1 MKKSILLN
9 EDEKNRILNLHET
22 AKNLYEN
29 KKPVSQIKESNS
41 KKENMKKVIKLTE
54 SDLEKIV
61 RRVIKESMGVGFGA
75 EPNGFRIKKM
85 ETKEQQ
91 ENQFKTF
98 SPENVKKISDMA
110 NQLFNRGDKDAFFTI
125 DTLPTYMFQLPSTNE
140 QVLNLGNTPLIVW
153 EGFSGVP
160 LDVREIGELYIKNEQ
175 RGGISKLIHDFE
187 ASTSNAMS
195 PIQKEP
201 EAIMAAKN
209 FGNAFGTVFPEDV
222 TSKVLINTY
231 KTMTGQNKNNLM
243 AFLQR
248 TNPEL
253 NTYKQKIK
261 STLGLA

>member
-29 KKPVSQIKESNS
+29 KKPISQIKESNS

-75 EPNGFRIKKM
+75 EPNGFRIEKM

-91 ENQFKTF
+91 ENQSKTF
-98 SPENVKKISDMA
+98 SPENVKKIYDTA
-110 NQLFNRGDKDAFFTI
+110 NQLFNRGDKGGFFTI
-125 DTLPTYMFQLPSTNE
+125 DTLPTYMFELTSENADSLSLANE
-140 QVLNLGNTPLIVW
+140 PLTVYA
-153 EGFSGVP
+153 GFPGVP
-160 LDVREIGELYIKNEQ
+160 LDVRQIGQLYIKNEQ
-175 RGGISKLIHDFE
+175 RGGSSKLIHSFD
-187 ASTSNAMS
+187 AVSNAMA

-209 FGNAFGTVFPEDV
+209 FGGVFGDYLPQEV

-231 KTMTGQNKNNLM
+231 KTMTEQNKNNFM

-253 NTYKQKIK
+253 NAYKQKIK